1 MKTKLENYYPLFKIL
16 SINNDINPTV
26 DILIESID
34 RFSFGEDSGDE
45 KTSKRENEE
54 GKKKK
59 EKPNNYSLMKT
70 DNNLIESN
78 SKLKDLNSIINN
90 IEEIQMI
97 QLEEKK
103 NNKGKICGI
112 FNKEDFEIKLDSK
125 KNNHKNSQLNDSFEK
140 KYNNPLKN
148 FLDDDEDNNIEN
160 NININNNEPKINN
173 NQINIKDINN
183 EIKEVKE
190 EKKDENNNNEK
201 NNEII
206 INKSNKEENN
216 LINSNSNIK
225 IDNYESDDIK
235 NPEIEKGFIN
245 NISPNNLNEKE
256 LMKIS
261 KDDDKEKDKEK
272 KEESQNEKEQN
283 IKSIN
288 ESINKLNIN
297 NIKDNDNHELE
308 SPRLGRNFIEKEE
321 IKKLDEEII
330 KEDTN
335 SKENEK
341 EKDNTKEKLEEKEN
355 NENINRN
362 NNEEKQINIPLSIN
376 VDNIY
381 KKVNDNIEEKKKEI
395 NREKKEEKNKIL
407 TDIKENSF
415 IIQKTSNKEKKEKEN
430 DEANKKILELT
441 QKLEQSEKESQIMKE
456 TNEKLIEVINMF
468 KNLQSIETKKTP
480 NSGKN
485 SRSDTP
491 KRQIIKKRCYTP
503 TLSKTNNIMYGN
515 GPVIH
520 HKRSNSYNK
529 IRVIKNNEHKL
540 YIDYVPVKQK
550 TYRQLHGKENNQKK
564 EKKINQK
571 ISINNNPK
579 MYGNYINRN
588 TIYLTGASSNKYA
601 KSPYLNNNMN
611 YTGISYN
618 NNLSNRKHKNSYNN
632 YLNMNNSSHSFF
644 INNNIDNTYGN
655 IYQRQVMQLPPN
667 EQPLFYETKS
677 NINNNGTYHE
687 LIYNKNIN
695 YNSEN
700 NFNKHKNILE
710 NTNKYLQEMPYGLS
724 NTNEFSLNN
733 NIDNNNNNKNKKN
746 KNKLLDFK
754 DFLPIFDETSNTHK
768 NKSIQAKADNKNII
782 NNTLSKKND
791 INNNNNNLN
800 ENNDYNDNYPNNNYN
815 LINYRE
821 YSNYNLNEFN
831 NNLNKEN
838 NNNLEAKKNM
848 EKLSKGIEDDNQ
860 KKKSKTKND
869 NINNLNF
876 GIINNFN
883 KNKKKNYKNNNSK
896 NGNNNLNSKEFGRN
910 REKIDYSNC
919 FNDSD
924 DFNGFIKEKKNN
936 RKKENLNKL
945 GKDYILP
952 FYLINRNE
960 MLNNIVNY
968 ISNDKNKKRVNN
980 PINDKKKSN

>member
-1 MKTKLENYYPLFKIL
+1 
-16 SINNDINPTV
+16 
-26 DILIESID
+26 
-34 RFSFGEDSGDE
+34 
-45 KTSKRENEE
+45 
-54 GKKKK
+54 
-59 EKPNNYSLMKT
+59 
-70 DNNLIESN
+70 
-78 SKLKDLNSIINN
+78 
-90 IEEIQMI
+90 
-97 QLEEKK
+97 
-103 NNKGKICGI
+103 
-112 FNKEDFEIKLDSK
+112 
-125 KNNHKNSQLNDSFEK
+125 
-140 KYNNPLKN
+140 
-148 FLDDDEDNNIEN
+148 
-160 NININNNEPKINN
+160 
-173 NQINIKDINN
+173 
-183 EIKEVKE
+183 
-190 EKKDENNNNEK
+190 
-201 NNEII
+201 
-206 INKSNKEENN
+206 
-216 LINSNSNIK
+216 
-225 IDNYESDDIK
+225 
-235 NPEIEKGFIN
+235 
-245 NISPNNLNEKE
+245 
-256 LMKIS
+256 
-261 KDDDKEKDKEK
+261 
-272 KEESQNEKEQN
+272 
-283 IKSIN
+283 
-288 ESINKLNIN
+288 
-297 NIKDNDNHELE
+297 
-308 SPRLGRNFIEKEE
+308 
-321 IKKLDEEII
+321 
-330 KEDTN
+330 
-335 SKENEK
+335 
-341 EKDNTKEKLEEKEN
+341 
-355 NENINRN
+355 
-362 NNEEKQINIPLSIN
+362 
-376 VDNIY
+376 
-381 KKVNDNIEEKKKEI
+381 
-395 NREKKEEKNKIL
+395 
-407 TDIKENSF
+407 
-415 IIQKTSNKEKKEKEN
+415 
-430 DEANKKILELT
+430 
-441 QKLEQSEKESQIMKE
+441 
-456 TNEKLIEVINMF
+456 
-468 KNLQSIETKKTP
+468 
-480 NSGKN
+480 
-485 SRSDTP
+485 
-491 KRQIIKKRCYTP
+491 
-503 TLSKTNNIMYGN
+503 
-515 GPVIH
+515 
-520 HKRSNSYNK
+520 
-529 IRVIKNNEHKL
+529 
-540 YIDYVPVKQK
+540 
-550 TYRQLHGKENNQKK
+550 
-564 EKKINQK
+564 
-571 ISINNNPK
+571 

-601 KSPYLNNNMN
+601 KSPYLNYNMN

-782 NNTLSKKND
+782 NNTLNKKND
-791 INNNNNNLN
+791 INNNNNLN

>member
-148 FLDDDEDNNIEN
+148 FLDDDEDNNIDN

-183 EIKEVKE
+183 EKKEVKE

-206 INKSNKEENN
+206 INESNKEENN

-272 KEESQNEKEQN
+272 KEEPQNEKEQN

-355 NENINRN
+355 NENINKN

-395 NREKKEEKNKIL
+395 NKEKKEEKNKIL

-618 NNLSNRKHKNSYNN
+618 NNIINKKNINSYNN
-632 YLNMNNSSHSFF
+632 YVYMNNSSQSFF
-644 INNNIDNTYGN
+644 INNNRDDIYGN

-677 NINNNGTYHE
+677 FMINDGNTYQ
-687 LIYNKNIN
+687 IYNKNIN

-700 NFNKHKNILE
+700 NFNKYKNIIE
-710 NTNKYLQEMPYGLS
+710 NNNKYLQEMPLGFNNS
-724 NTNEFSLNN
+724 NDLTLNN
-733 NIDNNNNNKNKKN
+733 NLESKKKN

-754 DFLPIFDETSNTHK
+754 DFQIIFDESGNNHNVKSNQIK
-768 NKSIQAKADNKNII
+768 NDEDKNII
-782 NNTLSKKND
+782 NNNFSQNNN
-791 INNNNNNLN
+791 INNIENNNNNF
-800 ENNDYNDNYPNNNYN
+800 PNNNYDM
-815 LINYRE
+815 INYRD
-821 YSNYNLNEFN
+821 YSIYKLNEFN
-831 NNLNKEN
+831 NNLNNDNTN
-838 NNNLEAKKNM
+838 NFDKNKNL
-848 EKLSKGIEDDNQ
+848 EKLSKGLEDDTNF
-860 KKKSKTKND
+860 KKKAKGKNG
-869 NINNLNF
+869 NFNNLNY
-876 GIINNFN
+876 GIYNNFN
-883 KNKKKNYKNNNSK
+883 KNKKQNYKNNNEK
-896 NGNNNLNSKEFGRN
+896 NNNQNNNLNSKEFGRN
-910 REKIDYSNC
+910 REKIDYNNC
-919 FNDSD
+919 LNESD
-924 DFNGFIKEKKNN
+924 DFDGIVKDKKNN
-936 RKKENLNKL
+936 RKKENLDKSM
-945 GKDYILP
+945 KDYILP
-952 FYLINRNE
+952 FYLINRND
-960 MLNNIVNY
+960 MLNNIINFTANDKLKKR
-968 ISNDKNKKRVNN
+968 INNSINDKNKNN
-980 PINDKKKSN
+980 